1 MTDPTREPADGA
13 PSEPAATERVAATQ
27 TATPPTTPVLTGSAT
42 VTTPRSGLRWG
53 IALLVVALV
62 AVTASAAFFVLSGR
76 AAASPMLAYAPAG
89 SVIYAEIRGDL
100 PGDQRQQLGTFLSAF
115 PGFADQSTLDDKLT
129 ETLDRLVRATTDGK
143 HSYATEIKLWWGG
156 AIAIDVPALPD
167 SASEPNAF
175 RGAGYLTVTDGA
187 KAQAWIR
194 DQLDGATSSSETYAG
209 VPLTVV
215 AAGASKVKGA
225 YGVDGSVLI
234 VGDVDSVKASL
245 DARRHQSG
253 RTSLADD
260 ANVRQALAALP
271 ADHLV
276 FGFVD
281 NARMLA
287 WSRTMSRRAG
297 TAATPDL
304 SACTAV
310 GATSWA
316 AFTLRADGKTIRMD
330 TIQPASKERPKV
342 TTASSRV
349 ASRLPANTIVQA
361 DVHDLGAVLLG
372 TLDACRKVPEIAKA
386 LTEIDKS
393 VDAIGGWNSLLGWIG
408 DTDIV
413 VTRDGATLAGGVVGI
428 AADKAGAARM
438 LTQIRNL
445 LALAGSTQI
454 AIKDEDYGGTTITT
468 ISPND
473 VKAFGVPASVAFAVR
488 DDLVVIGIGADFVKH
503 VLDVRAGASLAD
515 QDRYRQAIGRVEAAN
530 EQQVY
535 IDVSAVRSA
544 IESAAPAGT
553 VPKDYRTE
561 YKPYIEPLDLV
572 AGSTATKDDIV
583 RGSFVLIVK

>member
-1 MTDPTREPADGA
+1 MTDQTREPADDA
-13 PSEPAATERVAATQ
+13 PSEPAETEPVATTHPSA
-27 TATPPTTPVLTGSAT
+27 PPSTPVVTGSAT

-62 AVTASAAFFVLSGR
+62 AVTASAAFFLLSGR

-89 SVIYAEIRGDL
+89 SVMYAEIRGDL

-129 ETLDRLVRATTDGK
+129 ETLDRLVRAATDGK
-143 HSYATEIKLWWGG
+143 HSYATEIKPWWGG

-167 SASEPNAF
+167 SASERDAF

-209 VPLTVV
+209 VPLTVIT
-215 AAGASKVKGA
+215 ADTSKVKGA

-287 WSRTMSRRAG
+287 WSRTIGQRGG

-316 AFTLRADGKTIRMD
+316 AFTLRADGRTIRMD
-330 TIQPASKERPKV
+330 SIQPASKERPKV

-386 LTEIDKS
+386 LAEIDKS
-393 VDAIGGWNSLLGWIG
+393 VGAIGGWNSLLGWIG

-413 VTRDGATLAGGVVGI
+413 VTRDGATIAGGVVGI
-428 AADKAGAARM
+428 AADKAGAART

-468 ISPND
+468 ISPSD
-473 VKAFGVPASVAFAVR
+473 VQAFGVPASVAFAVR

-503 VLDVRAGASLAD
+503 VLDVKAGASLAD
-515 QDRYRQAIGRVEAAN
+515 QDRYQQAIGRVDSAN
-530 EQQVY
+530 EQQFYV
-535 IDVSAVRSA
+535 DVNAVRSA
-544 IESAAPAGT
+544 LESAAPAGS
-553 VPKDYRTE
+553 VPKDYRIE
-561 YKPYIEPLDLV
+561 YKPYLEPFDLV
-572 AGSTATKDDIV
+572 AGSTATKDEVV
-583 RGSFVLIVK
+583 RGSFVLVVK